1 MDNNT
6 IVTHTPF
13 LDANGG
19 PDYLAL
25 GGYGL
30 FIISEL
36 LPFIRKDK
44 QNNGLIHTLVCILKG
59 SRCMADKL
67 LGVLEKNI
75 ENPPKSKE
83 SGEIDIEVV

>member
-1 MDNNT
+1 MSNAT
-6 IVTHTPF
+6 MTYTPF
-13 LDANGG
+13 LNADGA

-30 FIISEL
+30 FVISEL

-44 QNNGLIHTLVCILKG
+44 QNNGIIHTLVCILKG

-67 LGVLEKNI
+67 LGVLETNI
-75 ENPPKSKE
+75 ENPPKVKA
-83 SGEIDIEVV
+83 SGEIDVVIST